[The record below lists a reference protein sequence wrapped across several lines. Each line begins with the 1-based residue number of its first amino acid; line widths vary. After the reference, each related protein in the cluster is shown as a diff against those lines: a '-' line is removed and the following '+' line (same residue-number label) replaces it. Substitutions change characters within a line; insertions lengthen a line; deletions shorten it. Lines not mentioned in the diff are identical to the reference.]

1 MRRVIFLFVLCA
13 LVLSCVNQPRSV
25 KGNESTHI
33 EKYID
38 DFRSRFPKGL
48 DNDAQREKMNV
59 AFKTEIKDSLSNDP
73 LFLADY
79 PIKCKSVL
87 NNPKDSSSCYVHFQ
101 SWIHPDNFS
110 FKNMNLNEVGFD
122 IVASV
127 PVRYIDLLK
136 ENEFYCIKGRLIDFI
151 SYEIFETFTNDMA
164 YTASVG
170 ISPEVGVS
178 GWFNVNL
185 GMMLFEIDNIEP
197 YSKN

>member
-1 MRRVIFLFVLCA
+1 MATISKCIIIFAQENNKNYLSMRRVIFLFVLCA

-87 NNPKDSSSCYVHFQ
+87 NNPKLRG
-101 SWIHPDNFS
+101 IHDTVGNII
-110 FKNMNLNEVGFD
+110 EV
-122 IVASV
+122 
-127 PVRYIDLLK
+127 
-136 ENEFYCIKGRLIDFI
+136 E
-151 SYEIFETFTNDMA
+151 
-164 YTASVG
+164 
-170 ISPEVGVS
+170 
-178 GWFNVNL
+178 
-185 GMMLFEIDNIEP
+185 
-197 YSKN
+197 